1 MATTTTLTTTYAGE
15 LAGEIL
21 APALIEFES
30 AKHITIKPNVP
41 YKTVV
46 RTINDDVTFA
56 AGTCDFTPTGTIALG
71 EKILTLEEFQVQ
83 RQICKKD
90 FFTDWSTKDVMSGR
104 VNAEIQAAILERL
117 VNGMAANMESAVIW
131 KGVNGTTG
139 QFDGFGTLIDANA
152 GSDINFV
159 ASPVALTAANIV
171 AKMDLLI
178 AACPIAVKAAAEK
191 PIIYMNYATWEL
203 FMQAQIAAG
212 NGWYANL
219 GPAMAGMKYQGL
231 YDIAVCPGIA
241 ANTMYMTRKSNLWF
255 GTWQESDMNEV
266 TILDMAPLDLS
277 QNVRYGARFYAG
289 CQIGITAEIAAY
301 GPGLS

>member
-1 MATTTTLTTTYAGE
+1 MPTVTSLTTTYAGE

-21 APALIEFES
+21 APALVELETL
-30 AKHITIKPNVP
+30 KHVTVKQNVP

-46 RTINDDVTFA
+46 RTIVDDVTFA
-56 AGTCDFTPTGTIALG
+56 AGTCDFTPTGTITLA
-71 EKILTLEEFQVQ
+71 ERILTLEEFQVQ

-117 VNGMAANMESAVIW
+117 TSGIAANMENNVIW

-139 QFDGFGTLIDANA
+139 QFDGFGTIIDADANN
-152 GSDINFV
+152 DINFV
-159 ASPVALTAANIV
+159 ASPVALTSSNII
-171 AKMDLLI
+171 AKIDALI
-178 AACPIAVKAAAEK
+178 AACPVAVKAATEK
-191 PIIYMNYATWEL
+191 PVIYMNYATWEL

-219 GPAMAGMKYQGL
+219 GPAMAGQKYMGL

-241 ANTMYMTRKSNLWF
+241 ANTMYMARKSNLWF
-255 GTWQESDMNEV
+255 GTWLTNDMNEV
-266 TILDMAPLDLS
+266 FILDMKDKDGS
-277 QNVRYGARFYAG
+277 QNVRYGATFYAG
-289 CQIGITAEIAAY
+289 AQIGLTSEIAAY